1 MSSDSEEREQR
12 LRDAGL
18 IKEDA
23 ELPPEYVALIEGLT
37 PCELEV
43 LIAVRKR
50 IDEAERVSDLPAV
63 HIMMPP

>member
-1 MSSDSEEREQR
+1 MPSHSEEREQR
-12 LRDAGL
+12 LRRAGL
-18 IKEDA
+18 IREDA

-37 PCELEV
+37 PDEVEV

-50 IDEAERVSDLPAV
+50 IDEAERVSNLQAI

>member
-50 IDEAERVSDLPAV
+50 IDEAERVSDLQAF